1 MGLKDSLPLKLLNI
15 LNSNKSQKLPNVSAA
30 SNLQIILE
38 REGVPSTEELLKALT
53 LIIKFYL
60 VSL

>member
-1 MGLKDSLPLKLLNI
+1 MSLKDSLPLKLLNI

-38 REGVPSTEELLKALT
+38 REGVPSTEELRKALT